1 MLVCVNYCNSSNQI
15 YLVPKTE
22 IPSQR
27 NIVFS
32 ISYRYSVFRF
42 SVHLVLNSNLHLHS
56 RQNIFSSTTT
66 GECRPMAETPVL
78 TLCGLRWPGRLWWT
92 YQTEKPGQTFL
103 FPLIFH
109 LLQSLRILHKSN
121 SMITFSK
128 SWTCRWTD
136 LICWV
141 LKSAMSLYTNS
152 SKAILSDFCRIERN
166 TAIRA
171 SQKKYSLK
179 WIGQKSTDWSSDI
192 RKKYKRNSRKIH
204 ASSEMGK
211 AEVT

>member
-128 SWTCRWTD
+128 KRDTQAGETFQICCLFGCFEVVGEIHLD
-136 LICWV
+136 LLMIFV
-141 LKSAMSLYTNS
+141 LQTN
-152 SKAILSDFCRIERN
+152 
-166 TAIRA
+166 
-171 SQKKYSLK
+171 Q
-179 WIGQKSTDWSSDI
+179 
-192 RKKYKRNSRKIH
+192 
-204 ASSEMGK
+204 
-211 AEVT
+211 